1 MGFVRY
7 LLTSVNEKIPNDD
20 IVKINKGEF
29 RKRVHIIRS
38 LKDDSFLDNPN
49 ELSLYSNQ
57 VIIYASVG
65 MQNTKTIHYLPND
78 NHKIISIKYSNSELE
93 IKLDYMNEENF
104 FTRISKRVLQP
115 LILPKQKMLKIL

>member
-1 MGFVRY
+1 
-7 LLTSVNEKIPNDD
+7 
-20 IVKINKGEF
+20 
-29 RKRVHIIRS
+29 
-38 LKDDSFLDNPN
+38 
-49 ELSLYSNQ
+49 
-57 VIIYASVG
+57 

-115 LILPKQKMLKIL
+115 LILPKQKNYNKYSPR